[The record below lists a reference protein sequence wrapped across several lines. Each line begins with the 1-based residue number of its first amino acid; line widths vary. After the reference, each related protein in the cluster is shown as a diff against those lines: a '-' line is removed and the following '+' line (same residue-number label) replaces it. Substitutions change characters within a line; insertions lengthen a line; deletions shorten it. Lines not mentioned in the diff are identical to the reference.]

1 MPSFKDGFS
10 VNSIFAPFKSMA
22 TRNILGCMI
31 VLVAGVELPGRVVVG
46 GVEAVESPQAA
57 NSTIRMRLN
66 AVPMLNLEKM

>member
-1 MPSFKDGFS
+1 
-10 VNSIFAPFKSMA
+10 MA